1 MLLNK
6 LDSSWAVI
14 AERNI
19 VIKMPRQNKPRAS
32 LMFAC
37 KARKGTFTDAEGS
50 AQLSLLVKLV

>member
-6 LDSSWAVI
+6 LDSSWAVF

-19 VIKMPRQNKPRAS
+19 VIKMPPQNKPWAS
-32 LMFAC
+32 LMLSC
-37 KARKGTFTDAEGS
+37 KARKEGS

>member
-37 KARKGTFTDAEGS
+37 KARKGTFTDGS
-50 AQLSLLVKLV
+50 AQWSLLVKLV